1 MMSDLGQSA
10 WLISTMLV
18 TTAAIWVIVGY
29 TLSSAKKDNKD
40 E

>member
-1 MMSDLGQSA
+1 MSDLGQSV

-29 TLSSAKKDNKD
+29 TLRSAKKDDKD